1 MPKLKPYPFWA
12 VYGTP
17 QNLKLP
23 KFFRRK
29 SSISLRETSKIV
41 RDRKTGEYKKRTFA
55 TKDT

>member
-17 QNLKLP
+17 EQVKLP
-23 KFFRRK
+23 KIFRK
-29 SSISLRETSKIV
+29 TTPALGGIV